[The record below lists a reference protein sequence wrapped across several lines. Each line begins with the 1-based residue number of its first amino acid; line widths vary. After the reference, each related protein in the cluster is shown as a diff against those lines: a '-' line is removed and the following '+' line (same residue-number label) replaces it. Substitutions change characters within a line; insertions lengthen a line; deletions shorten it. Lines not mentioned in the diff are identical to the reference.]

1 MEDFI
6 MAAITD
12 ERLDHWFNTNQ
23 NVLLSGK
30 HGVGKTARI
39 QSCFERHGLVQNDTY
54 LYFSAS
60 TLDPWVDLIG
70 VPKEQL
76 DKNGDKYLGIIRP
89 QNLYKGNVVAIFFD
103 EYNRSPK
110 KVRNAVM
117 ELIQKKSINGLVFP
131 NLKCVW
137 AAVNPTTE
145 DDVYDVEKIDPAQE
159 DRFQVQVSLPYACDS
174 DFFIKRFGDAAA
186 SAAIEWWNE
195 LPEIE
200 KNKVSPRRLQYALDD
215 YMNGGDMEFVL
226 PVSANITKFR
236 QSLKNGSVEHQLR
249 DFFSKKDPKATKAWF
264 SSENNCNGALRYILN
279 NKEYFNYFLPF
290 INKEKLMALMSSNDK
305 VLEFLVRNRESH
317 DYQIILQNIMV
328 GTNDDL
334 KAKVRRLTN
343 KIKSETPDLHHAP
356 YQAVPGNEVPV
367 FKPKHTKSNALIAN
381 QVAHMNSWATN
392 TIEQKVDLYN
402 RISDSISDDIDEK
415 SAMDLLQLLQKIV
428 SSSSVATLKSDDF
441 ASLASVVKF
450 LVSRCVNSSTV
461 KFSSSLADMAKLL
474 KQYAIYDVNYNNQG
488 GADVSLSAC

>member
-1 MEDFI
+1 
-6 MAAITD
+6 MATFTD

-39 QSCFERHGLVQNDTY
+39 QACFERHGLVQNDTY

-76 DKNGDKYLGIIRP
+76 DQNGEKYLGIIRP

-137 AAVNPTTE
+137 AAVNPATE

-159 DRFQVQVSLPYACDS
+159 DRFQVQVALPYACDQ
-174 DFFIKRFGDAAA
+174 DFFVKRYGDAAA

-195 LPEIE
+195 LPEPE

-215 YMNGGDMEFVL
+215 YVNGGDMEFVL
-226 PVSANITKFR
+226 PISANITKLR
-236 QSLKNGSVEHQLR
+236 LSLKNGSVESKLKE
-249 DFFSKKDPKATKAWF
+249 FFSKKEPKSTKAWF
-264 SSENNCNGALRYILN
+264 SLENNCNSALRYILN
-279 NKEYFNYFLPF
+279 DKEYFNYFLPF
-290 INKEKLMALMSSNDK
+290 INKEKLMALMSTNDK
-305 VLEFLVRNRESH
+305 VLEYMVRNRESH
-317 DYQIILQNIMV
+317 DYQIILQNIV
-328 GTNDDL
+328 TGTNADL
-334 KAKVRRLTN
+334 QAKVRRLIN
-343 KIKSETPDLHHAP
+343 KIKAEMPDLHHAP
-356 YQAVPGNEVPV
+356 YQPSPKDDVEP
-367 FKPKHTKSNALIAN
+367 FKPTRKSSHSNSAGIAAGIS
-381 QVAHMNSWATN
+381 VMNTFSID
-392 TIEQKVDLYN
+392 TIEKKVDLYERVVN
-402 RISDSISDDIDEK
+402 YITEDISSDT
-415 SAMDLLQLLQKIV
+415 AVGLLKIIQKIV
-428 SSSSVATLKSDDF
+428 CSSSVATLKSSDF
-441 ASLASVVKF
+441 ANLASVVKF
-450 LVSRCVNSSTV
+450 LLSRCVNNDVVRIDSD
-461 KFSSSLADMAKLL
+461 LAEMAKLL
-474 KQYAIYDVNYNNQG
+474 KQYAIYDVTTNNQG
-488 GADVSLSAC
+488 GSNVTLTAC